1 MIYTPDLIARVKGL
15 MDAGIGPKLLSRIS
29 DIPYH
34 TLREWDQELR
44 RAEVKPDPQALDTLR
59 GYIFASYTPAP

>member
-1 MIYTPDLIARVKGL
+1 MTYTPELIARVKGL

-44 RAEVKPDPQALDTLR
+44 RPEIAPDPKALDTLR
-59 GYIFASYTPAP
+59 GYIFASIVPAP